1 MRLGTILYAMA
12 MSQDS
17 SRQGRPH
24 TVVVTVRIEHAL
36 DARDALAA
44 ALVGVGEVV
53 DAVVTEGTTESG
65 AQTLVSM
72 ILQSRLH

>member
-1 MRLGTILYAMA
+1 
-12 MSQDS
+12 
-17 SRQGRPH
+17 
-24 TVVVTVRIEHAL
+24 VVTVRIKHAL

-44 ALVGVGEVV
+44 ALVGAGEVV

>member
-1 MRLGTILYAMA
+1 